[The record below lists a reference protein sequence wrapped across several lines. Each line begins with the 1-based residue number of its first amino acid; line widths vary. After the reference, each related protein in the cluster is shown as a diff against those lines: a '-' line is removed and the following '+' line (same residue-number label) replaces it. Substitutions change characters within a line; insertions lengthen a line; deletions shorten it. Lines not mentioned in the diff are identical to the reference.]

1 MQGLR
6 SAPGRRAVA
15 ERAVPRSPRR
25 GATVTVL
32 AWIGGLSLTVIAI
45 FVLLYFGLLIHAIV
59 LEHRKGIR

>member
-1 MQGLR
+1 M
-6 SAPGRRAVA
+6 A